1 MSRSRARGLWPLP
14 LVIVLLALLLA
25 GLAPGPAGAAS
36 GLIGAGDPRYM
47 AMFPPPQTKG
57 ELKVTLHPN
66 QAALAKPVTIG
77 FGLPLPPGFLYD
89 DKKVAL
95 FDDLGH
101 EIPIRVK
108 PLAHWPEAMP
118 GGGSLRAV
126 LIQFED
132 MLAVDLAR
140 DYVLRWGAPR
150 QAEEKRTWS
159 ARQDWV
165 LVDDHSYPMGQVLEP
180 PVYVTLPPAWLGMC
194 LLKGRIN
201 PAGAVPGFD
210 WYDREMRNY
219 FATAINRSAYPLQDK
234 LKIDYV
240 HQSEPWLFDRAMTF
254 FLVYIREGGLEPLRQ
269 AHRAAQFY
277 ARHIRPDG
285 AFDLLGPGH
294 GARDVKFGYQEC
306 LALDHWLTGDDI
318 ILDASRKVLTLL
330 EAWDHHYDVDKGFW
344 TERHMAFSLL
354 NATVAYE
361 IFGDRELLNQA
372 RERFDSVYQFQ
383 TRPPAGVP
391 AGLGCTPHKGKQHG
405 ENVEGWYCSPWMSS
419 LLVDAIMRYY
429 VVTADPR
436 VPESVTEFARF
447 VAMRG
452 LYTISHESYKQPY
465 QVPMYLTNLHD
476 PKQHM
481 QDRWTDQQHALDM
494 AAVMASALYLA
505 PPDYRQRP
513 LLEAT
518 LQQLIITAKF
528 DFEKNVNAY
537 GFRDGRPKYPLNP
550 PRRFNWWFR
559 TSAGLDWLMQPH

>member
-1 MSRSRARGLWPLP
+1 MLA
-14 LVIVLLALLLA
+14 VLLTA
-25 GLAPGPAGAAS
+25 LAPAPAGAAS

-47 AMFPPPQTKG
+47 AFFPPPQTKG

-66 QAALAKPVTIG
+66 LAALAKPVVIG

-108 PLAHWPEAMP
+108 ALARWPEAMP

-140 DYVLRWGAPR
+140 DYLVRWGAPR
-150 QAEEKRTWS
+150 KEEEKRAWS
-159 ARQDWV
+159 SRRDWI

-201 PAGAVPGFD
+201 PAGAAPGFD

-219 FATAINRSAYPLQDK
+219 FGTAINRYDYPVQDK

-240 HQSEPWLFDRAMTF
+240 HQSEPWLFDRATTF
-254 FLVYIREGGLEPLRQ
+254 FLVYIRQGGLEPLRQ
-269 AHRAAQFY
+269 AHRAAQYY
-277 ARHIRPDG
+277 AQHLRADG

-306 LALDHWLTGDDI
+306 LALDHWLTGDEV
-318 ILDASRKVLTLL
+318 ILDASRKALTLL
-330 EAWDHHYDVDKGFW
+330 GAWDHHYDLDKGFW

-372 RERFDSVYQFQ
+372 RERFDSVHRFQ
-383 TRPPAGVP
+383 THPPAGAP

-405 ENVEGWYCSPWMSS
+405 ENVDGWYCSPWMSS

-429 VVTADPR
+429 VVSADPR

-447 VAMRG
+447 VAQKG

-465 QVPMYLTNLHD
+465 QVPMYLTNLHESD
-476 PKQHM
+476 KHM
-481 QDRWTDQQHALDM
+481 LDRWTDQQHALDM
-494 AAVMASALYLA
+494 AAVMAAALYLA
-505 PPDYRQRP
+505 PPDHRQRP
-513 LLEAT
+513 LLEGA
-518 LQQLIITAKF
+518 LKQLIITAKF

-559 TSAGLDWLMQPH
+559 TSAGLDWLMQPR